1 MVQSEAAR
9 QAKSEVARI
18 RAEQKARDTR
28 RWVIIAAV
36 AVVAALGLI
45 AVFWVVLAGEIER
58 GEAIEQAAAQPIEG
72 VTETP
77 DLAAGHV
84 EFVPEPTPAETGGT
98 VLPPTGGDHD
108 PVWQN
113 CGVYTEPV
121 SSARVV
127 HSLEHGAVWITYRPG
142 LDQTQVDV
150 LTNLANARDYTLL
163 SPMADLA
170 APVVLTAWGTQLE
183 VDDASDPRVEPF
195 LVKYV
200 QGEQTPEPGALCSSG
215 FGDPA

>member
-9 QAKSEVARI
+9 QAKNEVARI

-28 RWVIIAAV
+28 RRVIVTAV

-45 AVFWVVLAGEIER
+45 AVFWVVLAGEIKR
-58 GEAIEQAAAQPIEG
+58 GEAIEQAAAQPIAG

-84 EFVPEPTPAETGGT
+84 EFVPEPTPAEAGGT
-98 VLPPTGGDHD
+98 VLPPTGGEHD

-113 CGVYTEPV
+113 CGVYTDPIA
-121 SSARVV
+121 SAKAM
-127 HSLEHGAVWITYRPG
+127 HSLEHGAVWITYRSG
-142 LDQTQVDV
+142 LDQQQIDM
-150 LTNLANARDYTLL
+150 LTDLAKDFDYTLL

-170 APVVLTAWGTQLE
+170 SPVVLTAWGIQLE
-183 VDDASDPRVEPF
+183 VDDASDPRVETF

-200 QGEQTPEPGALCSSG
+200 QGEQSPEPGALCSSG

>member
-9 QAKSEVARI
+9 QAKNEVERI

-28 RWVIIAAV
+28 RRVIVTAV

-45 AVFWVVLAGEIER
+45 AVFWVVLAGEIKR
-58 GEAIEQAAAQPIEG
+58 DEAIEQAAEQPIEG
-72 VTETP
+72 VTEIAETS
-77 DLAAGHV
+77 AGHV
-84 EFVPEPTPAETGGT
+84 EFVPEPTPAEAGGT
-98 VLPPTGGDHD
+98 VLPPTGGEHD

-113 CGVYTEPV
+113 CGVYTDPIA
-121 SSARVV
+121 SAKAV
-127 HSLEHGAVWITYRPG
+127 HSLEHGAVWITYRSG
-142 LDQTQVDV
+142 LDQQQIDV
-150 LTNLANARDYTLL
+150 LTTLANARDYTLL

-170 APVVLTAWGTQLE
+170 APVVLTAWGIQLE